1 MRNTNE
7 QFKKITVLKSL
18 HHLCKM
24 MNMGYETMAMSVEVG
39 QEKNLEGS
47 IYHLYVNQA

>member
-1 MRNTNE
+1 
-7 QFKKITVLKSL
+7 
-18 HHLCKM
+18 M

-47 IYHLYVNQA
+47 IYHLYVNQAWNKHYYFYIM